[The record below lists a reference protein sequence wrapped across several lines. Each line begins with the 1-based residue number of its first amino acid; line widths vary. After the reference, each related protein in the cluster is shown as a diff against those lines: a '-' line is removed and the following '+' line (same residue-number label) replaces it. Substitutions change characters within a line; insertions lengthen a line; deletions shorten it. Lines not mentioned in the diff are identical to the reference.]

1 MTTRLMCLGDSN
13 TTGDYGGVSYVGGM
27 LARRLAGADV
37 TVTGSG
43 VNGEVSYG
51 LVQRLDPV
59 IDQQPRRSRC

>member
-1 MTTRLMCLGDSN
+1 
-13 TTGDYGGVSYVGGM
+13 M

-51 LVQRLDPV
+51 WCNASIR
-59 IDQQPRRSRC
+59 